1 MSGDVNK
8 IISFF
13 PQKKNIFMTF
23 FSTKLSL
30 AMFNDNFFGGQA
42 DTNMFIFW
50 QSFSL
55 DKERVLTLIN
65 LSLLKTYVLY
75 FLLEDYRKNMEE
87 YLRDQ
92 INMTE

>member
-1 MSGDVNK
+1 
-8 IISFF
+8 
-13 PQKKNIFMTF
+13 MTI
-23 FSTKLSL
+23 
-30 AMFNDNFFGGQA
+30 FFGGQA

-65 LSLLKTYVLY
+65 LSLLKIYILY

-87 YLRDQ
+87 YLRDR
-92 INMTE
+92 INMTVNMTESRQLQTLKI